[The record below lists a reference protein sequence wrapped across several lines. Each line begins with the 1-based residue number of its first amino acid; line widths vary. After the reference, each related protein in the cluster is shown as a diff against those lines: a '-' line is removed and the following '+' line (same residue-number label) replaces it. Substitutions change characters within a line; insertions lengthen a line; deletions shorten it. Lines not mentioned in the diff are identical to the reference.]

1 MEALV
6 PAVIPGPCLVE
17 DEGNDSLVDLNQ
29 HWVFVAFGPCRGG
42 ALSPPALLGLMGIS
56 IKSVGADLCVG
67 PWRVPRRGVSG
78 RTHRS
83 APTRCGKRSG
93 DNGNWHGKRTFPL
106 RGGTEPAPLQKN
118 GSKLVHGG
126 VRLGCGFRQPNSETE
141 FGASVMVTPPYGCVT
156 GSAQQRADVG
166 IGPYALRRT
175 ARRGR
180 RATGGCGEPPRLP
193 WPAAHSGA
201 FVPAGARK
209 WVGIAAEIIP
219 KVSSNLGQSLSH
231 GEAVTAPFTQG
242 SLWGRGDTD
251 CRVASLL
258 AMTVLILCHSEEAQ
272 RADVGIR
279 PFSDGRGFGPPYLGH
294 GLRRPNFV
302 PKFGASVKSSA
313 PTDSPINHP
322 SQPARSEASAPAW
335 ARDGRESVQRPSQK
349 GDRRRDRPGSA

>member
-1 MEALV
+1 MKIGGFRISPPDPLETTKGRAAALPLETIPGLRGIPEDGRGRFAVRGYGGRWDGGRKMEALV

-118 GSKLVHGG
+118 GSKLAHGG
-126 VRLGCGFRQPNSETE
+126 VRLGCGFPQPNSETE

-156 GSAQQRADVG
+156 GSAQQRADVPKG
-166 IGPYALRRT
+166 WLPPTKFRPEIWGVGQVVGPYGSNAGT
-175 ARRGR
+175 ASQH
-180 RATGGCGEPPRLP
+180 L
-193 WPAAHSGA
+193 
-201 FVPAGARK
+201 
-209 WVGIAAEIIP
+209 
-219 KVSSNLGQSLSH
+219 
-231 GEAVTAPFTQG
+231 
-242 SLWGRGDTD
+242 DTI
-251 CRVASLL
+251 CCLNN
-258 AMTVLILCHSEEAQ
+258 I
-272 RADVGIR
+272 
-279 PFSDGRGFGPPYLGH
+279 
-294 GLRRPNFV
+294 
-302 PKFGASVKSSA
+302 
-313 PTDSPINHP
+313 
-322 SQPARSEASAPAW
+322 
-335 ARDGRESVQRPSQK
+335 
-349 GDRRRDRPGSA
+349 